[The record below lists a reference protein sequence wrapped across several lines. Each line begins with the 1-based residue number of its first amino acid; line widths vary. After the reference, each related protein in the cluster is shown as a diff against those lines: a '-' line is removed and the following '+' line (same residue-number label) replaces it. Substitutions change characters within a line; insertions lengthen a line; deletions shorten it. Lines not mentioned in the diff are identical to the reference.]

1 MVIQS
6 FLVVTGLTDV
16 RLPLYAD
23 IISAP
28 AVNSSVG
35 VFSLNISFA
44 PLAKTYSEKWGQ
56 RSDQE
61 RRFTASDA
69 MLANYVCLCTDADAV
84 SFNNSIN
91 ITF

>member
-16 RLPLYAD
+16 RLPLYAEV
-23 IISAP
+23 ISAP
-28 AVNSSVG
+28 AVKSSVDASDCKK
-35 VFSLNISFA
+35 FRAII
-44 PLAKTYSEKWGQ
+44 KTSSRMW
-56 RSDQE
+56 RRRADQE

-69 MLANYVCLCTDADAV
+69 MLANYVCRSTGADAV
-84 SFNNSIN
+84 YFNNSIN